1 MENCVIK
8 AIIKKIS
15 KGDWLC
21 IVISFVAPLWLF
33 ICTILSCDKAI
44 HLVVPPNSL
53 IDRKERKDMRKV
65 IAVAEDSF
73 EKSRDLASH

>member
-1 MENCVIK
+1 M
-8 AIIKKIS
+8 
-15 KGDWLC
+15 L
-21 IVISFVAPLWLF
+21 LF